1 MDQLYK
7 DERTGQLW
15 KGINKRGNY
24 IDMERISDKLI
35 LSTLHSVGHFNIDG
49 KNSYKN
55 KTSWVKFQFKTVF
68 NPYKECTLQ
77 EMLQA

>member
-35 LSTLHSVGHFNIDG
+35 LISLYSDLI
-49 KNSYKN
+49 
-55 KTSWVKFQFKTVF
+55 KTV
-68 NPYKECTLQ
+68 YIRHSLLKI
-77 EMLQA
+77 